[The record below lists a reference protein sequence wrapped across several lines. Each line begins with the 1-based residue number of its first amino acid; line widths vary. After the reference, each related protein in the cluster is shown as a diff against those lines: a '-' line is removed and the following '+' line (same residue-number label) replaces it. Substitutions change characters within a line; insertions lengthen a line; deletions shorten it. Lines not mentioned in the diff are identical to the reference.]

1 MLEKA
6 LSVVNFTQTDDSE
19 FVEQSTQTTLGTS
32 RIVPIT
38 SELKTASRSALMQ
51 TNVEVPSL
59 DECLKF
65 ERRFQSVELK
75 NRGHLTMEERKV
87 TGHPVTLR
95 MSPNELNH
103 LKE

>member
-1 MLEKA
+1 M
-6 LSVVNFTQTDDSE
+6 
-19 FVEQSTQTTLGTS
+19 
-32 RIVPIT
+32 T

-51 TNVEVPSL
+51 TNVEKPSI

-65 ERRFQSVELK
+65 ERKFQSVELK
-75 NRGHLTMEERKV
+75 NCAHPTMEERKV
-87 TGHPVTLR
+87 TGHPVALR

>member
-1 MLEKA
+1 MT
-6 LSVVNFTQTDDSE
+6 N
-19 FVEQSTQTTLGTS
+19 
-32 RIVPIT
+32 
-38 SELKTASRSALMQ
+38 ELKTASRSALKQ

-65 ERRFQSVELK
+65 DRKFKSVELR

-87 TGHPVTLR
+87 TGRPVTLGI
-95 MSPNELNH
+95 SPNELNH